1 MKERKLTLVIIA
13 IALCGAIIFGY
24 CQSTYAAEGK
34 TMYVNCEIGLNIRNT
49 PGTEIEPYDTV
60 PYQTE
65 LTVLGDAYEPGW
77 VFVSYDDKV
86 KCVHKHFLQE
96 EKPADLIKQEEKSTN
111 SGNLT
116 YWGACTIT
124 HYCNCSACCGQ
135 WAGGATASGTAPVA
149 GRTVA
154 CGALPFGTRVM
165 INGHEYV
172 VEDRG
177 VNGHW
182 IDIYCSS
189 HSEACARGMFTAD
202 VYIVN

>member
-1 MKERKLTLVIIA
+1 MALFSVPFSYHRFLNDVSKLKGVLNQMKERKLTLVIVA

-77 VFVSYDDKV
+77 VFVSYDDKI

-96 EKPADLIKQEEKSTN
+96 EKPADLIK
-111 SGNLT
+111 
-116 YWGACTIT
+116 
-124 HYCNCSACCGQ
+124 
-135 WAGGATASGTAPVA
+135 
-149 GRTVA
+149 
-154 CGALPFGTRVM
+154 
-165 INGHEYV
+165 
-172 VEDRG
+172 
-177 VNGHW
+177 
-182 IDIYCSS
+182 
-189 HSEACARGMFTAD
+189 
-202 VYIVN
+202 